1 MEYSYF
7 LNYNPTSGP
16 ILKKYTCL
24 FRKLRRILGRDVIFK
39 NIRSII
45 DAIISQKK
53 RIKILGVK
61 IKKVCNLRLVKGPRV
76 INLIVHPLVI
86 KKVMSKHTQGIKKKK
101 EVKKL
106 LISRN

>member
-7 LNYNPTSGP
+7 LNCNPTSGP
-16 ILKKYTCL
+16 ILIKYACL

-45 DAIISQKK
+45 DVINQKK

-86 KKVMSKHTQGIKKKK
+86 KKVMSKHTHGIKKKK

-106 LISRN
+106 LINRN